1 MDRSNL
7 KERAADI
14 CKMADSLSD
23 ELAQLDLP
31 EPSFEKG
38 LAAPLHSDAPDS
50 AAGAARQKLLQ
61 MLDEFRALLTEP
73 TLLLTPELV
82 SIFEPTSSTCSHLL
96 MILPAQ
102 PANQCPLHCP
112 LGHRGE
118 LPAPR
123 NYGSGSSKQAQRP
136 REPNKASARS
146 LRNASCLLRVFS

>member
-14 CKMADSLSD
+14 CTMANSLSD

-38 LAAPLHSDAPDS
+38 LTAPLHSDAPDS
-50 AAGAARQKLLQ
+50 TAGAARQKLLQ

-82 SIFEPTSSTCSHLL
+82 SLFEPTSSTCSH
-96 MILPAQ
+96 
-102 PANQCPLHCP
+102 
-112 LGHRGE
+112 
-118 LPAPR
+118 
-123 NYGSGSSKQAQRP
+123 
-136 REPNKASARS
+136 
-146 LRNASCLLRVFS
+146 